1 MGAAF
6 IDVGA
11 AWDQNQKLQ
20 LIQTNPLGDVVTKD
34 MLIGTG
40 FGARFY
46 FLFFLLRID
55 VAWAYNLD
63 KFSEPKWYFS
73 LGADF

>member
-1 MGAAF
+1 
-6 IDVGA
+6 
-11 AWDQNQKLQ
+11 
-20 LIQTNPLGDVVTKD
+20 

-46 FLFFLLRID
+46 FLFFLLRVD

-63 KFSEPKWYFS
+63 QFSDAKWYFS
-73 LGADF
+73 LGYDF